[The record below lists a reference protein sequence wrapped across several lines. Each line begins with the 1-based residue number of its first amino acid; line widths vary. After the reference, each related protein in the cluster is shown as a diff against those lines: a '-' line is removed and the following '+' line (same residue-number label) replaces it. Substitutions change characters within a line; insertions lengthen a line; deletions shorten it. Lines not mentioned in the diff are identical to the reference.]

1 MLVALPEVIAAI
13 LLCVWGLWEPFAGVL
28 GMLVFIVG
36 QPEQVFS
43 IVGALHVEKIFGVL
57 ILIRFLMLYQG
68 RIRLSPMG
76 GWLLAFYAAVLF
88 SLPLAIWKSNAIANA
103 TDFGKIIILAFLII
117 NVVDTPKR
125 LRIFLL
131 CYALLLGYMAVSGMV
146 NFYLGSAANHYYSGD
161 LDRLVGLTSDSN
173 APDSLAIS
181 LAASLPLLA
190 IFMSRGKWIWRLA
203 FVAIGLACFWS
214 MLLTGTRTALYC
226 LVVAGF
232 IYILRSRKR
241 VKALVA
247 MAVVFIG
254 LWAFLPNSMKAR
266 YLVTLSAQGRAQ
278 DLDYTLRLMSWE
290 GGWHMFLSNPL
301 TGIGMADYNAANG
314 VKYWPGAGHKQ
325 WFDAHSLFF
334 KILGELG
341 LFGLVTFTGLITSL
355 VRTNARLRRIL
366 ETGGGDR
373 IVPAFLKA
381 ANYIVLILLLV
392 GYGAH
397 DLYRSTWYI
406 LAALTGAVLLQTG
419 AQPQTHAAP
428 ASPAV
433 APRPLGVAA
442 YPSAR
447 V

>member
-1 MLVALPEVIAAI
+1 MLVALPEVAAA
-13 LLCVWGLWEPFAGVL
+13 LVLCTWGLWEPFAGVL

-36 QPEQVFS
+36 QPEQVFT
-43 IVGALHVEKIFGVL
+43 ILGVLHVEKIFGVL
-57 ILIRFLMLYQG
+57 ILIRFVMQYQG

-76 GWLLAFYAAVLF
+76 GWLLAFYAAVVC

-146 NFYLGSAANHYYSGD
+146 NFYLGSAANHYYSGN

-190 IFMSRGKWIWRLA
+190 IFMARGKWVWRLL
-203 FVAIGLACFWS
+203 FVTIGLACFWS

-226 LVVAGF
+226 LVVAGL
-232 IYILRSRKR
+232 IYVLRSSKR

-254 LWAFLPNSMKAR
+254 LWAFLPNSMKER

-341 LFGLVTFTGLITSL
+341 LLGLVTFSGLVTAM
-355 VRTNARLRRIL
+355 VRTNARLRWVL
-366 ETGGGDR
+366 EARGGDR
-373 IVPAFLKA
+373 IIPAFLKA

-419 AQPQTHAAP
+419 ASAQSLASASAPVPSAGAA
-428 ASPAV
+428 
-433 APRPLGVAA
+433 G
-442 YPSAR
+442 YPSSAR